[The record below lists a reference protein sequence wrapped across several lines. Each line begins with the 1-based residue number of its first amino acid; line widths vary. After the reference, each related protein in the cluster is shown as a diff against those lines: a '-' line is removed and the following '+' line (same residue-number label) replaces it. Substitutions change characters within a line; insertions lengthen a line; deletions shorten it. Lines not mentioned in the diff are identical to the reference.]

1 MLALTPCTEME
12 FRVADVTVNWDE
24 LLTPLNDAVIVVV
37 PAATPVTRPAELIV
51 ATAVLEEVQLTW
63 LVKLCVVPLLYC
75 PVALN

>member
-1 MLALTPCTEME
+1 ME

-37 PAATPVTRPAELIV
+37 PAATPVTRPVGLMV